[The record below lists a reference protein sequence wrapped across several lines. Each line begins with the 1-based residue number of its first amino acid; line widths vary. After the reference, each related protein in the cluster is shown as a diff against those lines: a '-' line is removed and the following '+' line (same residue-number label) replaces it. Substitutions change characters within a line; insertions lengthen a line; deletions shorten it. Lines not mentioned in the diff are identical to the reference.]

1 MQGLLHRISR
11 SHQLAV
17 FIALIFVVAVFQSGV
32 SFAAEGGGNPTSV
45 GISNPIT
52 SPSITAF
59 LGVALKSLVNI
70 LIPFIVIAYIVVGL
84 MFITARGAPDKLK
97 IAKAAL
103 LYVSVGTA
111 IVLGA
116 WVLTEMISST
126 ITAIQAPSS

>member
-1 MQGLLHRISR
+1 MWELLHRISR
-11 SHQLAV
+11 PHQFIRLLAV
-17 FIALIFVVAVFQSGV
+17 LVCVLVVFQSGV
-32 SFAAEGGGNPTSV
+32 IFVAGAGNPTSV

-70 LIPFIVIAYIVVGL
+70 LIPFIVIAYIIVGL

-103 LYVSVGTA
+103 LYVSVGAA

-116 WVLTEMISST
+116 WALTEMISST
-126 ITAIQAPSS
+126 ITAVQAPSS

>member
-32 SFAAEGGGNPTSV
+32 SFAARGGGNPTSV